1 MCPVDSD
8 MCAAQVRP
16 MDASKRD
23 SPSTTS
29 TCERV
34 SAPPPPHF
42 SGNATPRNP
51 SSPSFSI
58 MWRGKVS
65 SLSHLVAYG
74 LISRSA
80 NVASVSRMRCC
91 SSVRSKF
98 MALLARLHVLA
109 HPLDDVFCRCA
120 GSEDLPHAQLLE
132 LGRIVVGNNSA
143 AKNRHIRGAAI
154 LEQPHYLR
162 EQRHVRARENRQPD
176 RIDVFL

>member
-16 MDASKRD
+16 MDASKRE

-29 TCERV
+29 TCESV

-80 NVASVSRMRCC
+80 NAASVSRMRFC

-109 HPLDDVFCRCA
+109 HPLDDVFGRGA
-120 GSEDLPHAQLLE
+120 GSKNFPHAQLLE
-132 LGRIVVGNNSA
+132 F
-143 AKNRHIRGAAI
+143 RHIVIGDNPAAEYRHVRGTAI
-154 LEQPHYLR
+154 LEQPDYLR
-162 EQRHVRARENRQPD
+162 EQRH
-176 RIDVFL
+176 